1 MLIHFFIIPNL
12 MAKHHARRDGAAW
25 LIPVLAHPAH
35 KNGHMV
41 ARQPHVLARRAHRKE
56 GRGGRAALC
65 ARAPRT
71 QDLLVPGLGG
81 WSARWT
87 RAVAARPA
95 ATRALSKE
103 HPSGKRNCAGDAES
117 GQARGAGRTAWRPWD
132 QDPVTRRLSGRAGG
146 CGRWRYLPRQ

>member
-1 MLIHFFIIPNL
+1 M
-12 MAKHHARRDGAAW
+12 RRVLSPTGPA
-25 LIPVLAHPAH
+25 VLAHR
-35 KNGHMV
+35 
-41 ARQPHVLARRAHRKE
+41 AREGRGLEGRWPHVLARRAHKKQ

-95 ATRALSKE
+95 TRLLGNKVE
-103 HPSGKRNCAGDAES
+103 GVPG
-117 GQARGAGRTAWRPWD
+117 
-132 QDPVTRRLSGRAGG
+132 TRCFSDCNG
-146 CGRWRYLPRQ
+146 

>member
-41 ARQPHVLARRAHRKE
+41 ARQPHVLARRAHRQE
-56 GRGGRAALC
+56 GRGGRAARC

-71 QDLLVPGLGG
+71 QDLIVPGLGG

-87 RAVAARPA
+87 RAVKASPAARP
-95 ATRALSKE
+95 RE
-103 HPSGKRNCAGDAES
+103 NE
-117 GQARGAGRTAWRPWD
+117 
-132 QDPVTRRLSGRAGG
+132 VAGG
-146 CGRWRYLPRQ
+146 PG